1 MQVVVQPAVQGQ
13 VKGARAELVVPGS
26 VRAFTRRGLRV
37 KVTCARTGAGR
48 ARLTVTRAAAR
59 RLALRSRT
67 VATRQLRCRAGRDV
81 SVRLKPSRRTAR
93 RLAGAR
99 TLRLT
104 LRVAVKGSRAVSR
117 RVTIR

>member
-1 MQVVVQPAVQGQ
+1 
-13 VKGARAELVVPGS
+13 
-26 VRAFTRRGLRV
+26 
-37 KVTCARTGAGR
+37 
-48 ARLTVTRAAAR
+48 
-59 RLALRSRT
+59 
-67 VATRQLRCRAGRDV
+67 VASRQLRCRAGRDV

-104 LRVAVKGSRAVSR
+104 LRVAVRGSRAVSR